1 MSIQSVLKS
10 ELEKISLSKDEISN
24 LEGTAKDFVKLL
36 KEKNVN
42 AQIGGSLFIRETIS
56 ISNFPGL
63 LIFKQ
68 HWRENLQILESG

>member
-42 AQIGGSLFIRETIS
+42 AQIGGSLAKGSS
-56 ISNFPGL
+56 ISR
-63 LIFKQ
+63 Q
-68 HWRENLQILESG
+68 HLP